1 MLNLL
6 FRKCLLLVLTCFTLS
21 LPVAAQF
28 PAHENTVYYEGRPY
42 LLHVTTDAER
52 KLWKSYDKDTLRG
65 QLLPVAVA

>member
-6 FRKCLLLVLTCFTLS
+6 LRKCLLLALTCFTLS

-52 KLWKSYDKDTLRG
+52 KL
-65 QLLPVAVA
+65 